1 MDQDLIA
8 GRYRLLDRHAS
19 GGMATVWR
27 ARDEWTREIVAVK
40 RLHPFVVADPAARAR
55 LEREAAAMRAVD
67 HPAIVRPRELVEDPD
82 APSLVMDFVEGRPLD
97 ERIARGPLLPGEA
110 IAIAGVIADALAVAH
125 DHGIV
130 HRDIKP
136 GNILVDADGAVHLI
150 DFGIVALMDPPDGDL
165 TSASTMIGTLRY
177 AAPERLLG
185 DAVTPRT
192 DVWALGAVLYEM
204 LTGSP
209 AVANADLSGALDA
222 SRAAPPSLDG
232 LPVSL
237 APIVARAMSS
247 DPADRYADAAE
258 LREAMLSAMAPPDP
272 DAVTTVLPVPL
283 GVGSDASH
291 GPQEVPPAVA
301 DHGAVPAGLGS
312 PAGAVSKDR
321 RRGPLAVVLVA
332 ALGLAALVVVLGS
345 NLPTGATGPI
355 DQVGRSAAPAATPA
369 RATASA
375 PPAEPGNGKG
385 NGKDNGKGKDKGE
398 GQGGNEN

>member
-1 MDQDLIA
+1 MDQDLIV

-40 RLHPFVVADPAARAR
+40 RLHPYVLADPAARAR

-82 APSLVMDFVEGRPLD
+82 APSLVMDFVGGRPLD
-97 ERIARGPLLPGEA
+97 ERIADGPLPPGEA
-110 IAIAGVIADALAVAH
+110 IAIASVIADALAVAH

-136 GNILVDADGAVHLI
+136 GNILVDDDGAVHLI
-150 DFGIVALMDPPDGDL
+150 DFGIAALMDPPGGDL

-209 AVANADLSGALDA
+209 AVANADLAGALNA
-222 SRAAPPSLDG
+222 SRAAPPSLEG
-232 LPVSL
+232 LPLGL
-237 APIVARAMSS
+237 APVVARAMSS

-258 LREAMLSAMAPPDP
+258 LREAMLAAVAPPDR

-283 GVGSDASH
+283 AGPSDAS
-291 GPQEVPPAVA
+291 PQHEVPPAVA
-301 DHGAVPAGLGS
+301 GPVAAGVASRAGPA
-312 PAGAVSKDR
+312 SKDR
-321 RRGPLAVVLVA
+321 RRGPLAVLLAA
-332 ALGLAALVVVLGS
+332 ALGVTALVVVLGS

-355 DQVGRSAAPAATPA
+355 HPVRGSAAPAAPVATPS
-369 RATASA
+369 RATAS
-375 PPAEPGNGKG
+375 PRAEPGNGNG
-385 NGKDNGKGKDKGE
+385 SGKDNGKGKGKGE
-398 GQGGNEN
+398 GQGGSEN

>member
-1 MDQDLIA
+1 MDQDLIV

-97 ERIARGPLLPGEA
+97 ERIARGPLPPGEA

-136 GNILVDADGAVHLI
+136 GNILVDDDGAVHLI
-150 DFGIVALMDPPDGDL
+150 DFGIAALMDPPDGDL

-232 LPVSL
+232 LPPDL
-237 APIVARAMSS
+237 APVVARAMSS

-258 LREAMLSAMAPPDP
+258 LREAMLAAAAPPDP

-283 GVGSDASH
+283 A
-291 GPQEVPPAVA
+291 
-301 DHGAVPAGLGS
+301 
-312 PAGAVSKDR
+312 R
-321 RRGPLAVVLVA
+321 
-332 ALGLAALVVVLGS
+332 
-345 NLPTGATGPI
+345 TGGCK
-355 DQVGRSAAPAATPA
+355 SWTP
-369 RATASA
+369 
-375 PPAEPGNGKG
+375 
-385 NGKDNGKGKDKGE
+385 
-398 GQGGNEN
+398 

>member
-1 MDQDLIA
+1 
-8 GRYRLLDRHAS
+8 
-19 GGMATVWR
+19 MATVWR

-40 RLHPFVVADPAARAR
+40 RLHPYVVADPAARAR

-97 ERIARGPLLPGEA
+97 ERIARGPLPPGEA
-110 IAIAGVIADALAVAH
+110 IAIASVIADALAVAH

-136 GNILVDADGAVHLI
+136 GNILVDDDGAVHLI
-150 DFGIVALMDPPDGDL
+150 DFGIAALMDPPDGDL

-232 LPVSL
+232 LPPDL
-237 APIVARAMSS
+237 APVVARAMSS

-258 LREAMLSAMAPPDP
+258 LREAML
-272 DAVTTVLPVPL
+272 
-283 GVGSDASH
+283 
-291 GPQEVPPAVA
+291 
-301 DHGAVPAGLGS
+301 GAVGAAGSGRRHDRAAGPA
-312 PAGAVSKDR
+312 
-321 RRGPLAVVLVA
+321 RGTVGCESWTP
-332 ALGLAALVVVLGS
+332 
-345 NLPTGATGPI
+345 
-355 DQVGRSAAPAATPA
+355 GRSRRPSPTPA
-369 RATASA
+369 RSA
-375 PPAEPGNGKG
+375 P
-385 NGKDNGKGKDKGE
+385 D
-398 GQGGNEN
+398 

>member
-1 MDQDLIA
+1 
-8 GRYRLLDRHAS
+8 
-19 GGMATVWR
+19 MATVWR

-40 RLHPFVVADPAARAR
+40 RLHPYVVADPAARAR

-67 HPAIVRPRELVEDPD
+67 HPAIVRPRELVDDPD
-82 APSLVMDFVEGRPLD
+82 APSLVMDFVEGGPLD
-97 ERIARGPLLPGEA
+97 ERIARGPLPPGESV
-110 IAIAGVIADALAVAH
+110 AIAGVIADALAVAH

-136 GNILVDADGAVHLI
+136 GNILVDPDGAVHLI
-150 DFGIVALMDPPDGDL
+150 DFGIAALMDPPDGEL

-204 LTGSP
+204 LTGAP
-209 AVANADLSGALDA
+209 AVANADMSGALEA

-232 LPVSL
+232 LPPSL
-237 APIVARAMSS
+237 APVVARAMSS

-258 LREAMLSAMAPPDP
+258 LREAMLAAVTPPDP

-283 GVGSDASH
+283 GGPSDASP
-291 GPQEVPPAVA
+291 GPQPVPPVVA
-301 DHGAVPAGLGS
+301 DPVPVAAGLASPAGLA
-312 PAGAVSKDR
+312 PRDR
-321 RRGPLAVVLVA
+321 RRGPLALVVAGL
-332 ALGLAALVVVLGS
+332 LGLAALVVVLGS
-345 NLPTGATGPI
+345 NLPTGAAGPI
-355 DQVGRSAAPAATPA
+355 GPVGRSAAPAAPAASGGPVATRA
-369 RATASA
+369 RATVSP

-385 NGKDNGKGKDKGE
+385 HGKGNGKGDGE
-398 GQGGNEN
+398 GQRGNEN